1 MEQARAEGVVAALRE
16 RGIFAHLAR
25 QGVYQMGVRVV
36 IPDGREAVWDS
47 DGTASL
53 EAQVMRDGILVGYI
67 PKIPGSADFDEA
79 QVVEAIAAADYDAPL
94 GQPEPARP
102 SGTRAGKPAAPAARR
117 TPPAAAGRGLLYRLR
132 ATLRPRS

>member
-36 IPDGREAVWDS
+36 IPDGREAVWDT

-53 EAQVMRDGILVGYI
+53 EAQVMRDGILVGFI

-94 GQPEPARP
+94 GRSDPARP
-102 SGTRAGKPAAPAARR
+102 SGARAGESAAPTPGGTRA
-117 TPPAAAGRGLLYRLR
+117 AAAGRGLLDRLR
-132 ATLRPRS
+132 ANLRSRG